1 MKNEVKKKMNVVWRA
16 MVYQSHRA
24 ESVSDKIS
32 SAQQSNLPDMRRAR
46 SKKPSDALR
55 FIRRFFA
62 GR

>member
-16 MVYQSHRA
+16 MLYQSHRA

-32 SAQQSNLPDMRRAR
+32 SAQQSNLPYRRLAR
-46 SKKPSDALR
+46 GKKASDALR
-55 FIRRFFA
+55 FICRLLA